1 MDNIKDF
8 ITRYLGAIIGVIIAI
23 VLLCTHLYKVIIGII
38 LIFDCGFVGNY
49 VQVNKEEV
57 KEKLKN
63 IIDRL

>member
-8 ITRYLGAIIGVIIAI
+8 PTRYLRAIIGVIIAI
-23 VLLCTHLYKVIIGII
+23 VLLCTQLYKVIIGII
-38 LIFDCGFVGNY
+38 LIFVCGYVGNY
-49 VQVNKEEV
+49 VQMNKEDV

>member
-38 LIFDCGFVGNY
+38 FS
-49 VQVNKEEV
+49 
-57 KEKLKN
+57 
-63 IIDRL
+63 

>member
-38 LIFDCGFVGNY
+38 LVFVCGFGGNY